1 MGNGTEGLKGRDRGG
16 GRTIFLR
23 GCQGGV
29 RGSGE
34 PKGRGRGGGQVRG
47 ELGS

>member
-16 GRTIFLR
+16 RENYFLR

-34 PKGRGRGGGQVRG
+34 PKGRGRGAGK
-47 ELGS
+47 